1 MQHDVLF
8 QGVSPYPIPRFH
20 YSNSEFV
27 TLDVLSIPEW
37 KIEAEGKENPYL
49 FHSFTFGHPNSSQDQ
64 IAHALQIDKA
74 TIAKALTSLEK
85 KGYIQRASNPEN
97 RRKNIINITA
107 LGRETTSNVVGVYD
121 SWMSKISDALTPSEW
136 SQFEEYCMRI
146 LVSARTLNQQV
157 LE

>member
-1 MQHDVLF
+1 M
-8 QGVSPYPIPRFH
+8 
-20 YSNSEFV
+20 
-27 TLDVLSIPEW
+27 
-37 KIEAEGKENPYL
+37 
-49 FHSFTFGHPNSSQDQ
+49 
-64 IAHALQIDKA
+64 QIDKA

-85 KGYIQRASNPEN
+85 KGYTQRASNPEN

-146 LVSARTLNQQV
+146 LVSARTLNQEV